1 MEANKEEALKAK
13 EIAEK
18 RFLEKDFAGAINYAL
33 KAKTLYPGLEGISQM
48 VATFEVYIASE
59 VKFNGEVD
67 YYSILG
73 LKSLADKDAVKKQYR
88 KMAVLLHPDKNK
100 SVGADGAFKLVSE
113 AWTLLSDNAKK
124 RSYDHQRNKQQSTTV
139 VNQTNLS
146 SVHAGG
152 VTGFNNCSNSPVPH
166 ARLDTFWTVCTSC
179 KVQYEYLRKYVNKRL
194 SCKNCRGVFIA
205 VETGTAP
212 ATGSFPYTPWS
223 YVPSNGYASHGYD
236 GVTYVPS
243 SASFFSG
250 NGVSGY
256 HSGHGYEYVSNVS
269 FQWSSLSGTSVG
281 VMGPTGPSSM
291 TSDAIYNAHGNV
303 NIAGVKV
310 KPRADGKRSMKSSG
324 DNGNS
329 NLSVGFNESPGSKVG
344 RPDKKR
350 KVMVGSSFR
359 NGSQDAVEK
368 SALETKL
375 ENGNVSIGQDS
386 KLSSPTEVPNR
397 RCSAAPAFDARKLL
411 IEKARTEILKK
422 LEEIK
427 LASAAEAAKNSVKA
441 QSEGGQT
448 VVAKEAKR
456 SLESDGSGGQLHGN
470 KAAPLSITVPD
481 PDFHDFD
488 KDRAEE
494 CFKPKQIWALYDEED
509 GMPRLYCLIR
519 EVISVKPFKILITY
533 LNSKTDTE
541 FGVVNWLDCGF
552 TKSCGN
558 FRAWTSDV
566 VEQVNIFS
574 HVLSREK
581 AGRGGCVRIYP
592 RSGDIW
598 AVYRNWSPDWD
609 RSTPDEVRHQYE
621 MVEVLDD
628 YSEELGVCVS
638 PLVKVAGFKTV
649 YGRNSDKSAI
659 RWIPR
664 REMVRFSH
672 QVPSW
677 LLKREESDLAEKC
690 WDLDPAATPDE
701 LLHAAAAAAAAAAAG
716 QAGEAA

>member
-18 RFLEKDFAGAINYAL
+18 RFFEKDFAGAKNYAL
-33 KAKTLYPGLEGISQM
+33 KAKALYPGMEGISQM
-48 VATFEVYIASE
+48 VATFEVYVASE
-59 VKFNGEVD
+59 VKSNGEAD

-73 LKSLADKDAVKKQYR
+73 LKPFADKEAVKKQYR
-88 KMAVLLHPDKNK
+88 KMAVMLHPDKNK
-100 SVGADGAFKLVSE
+100 CVGADGAFKLVSE
-113 AWTLLSDNAKK
+113 AWTLLSDNAKRK
-124 RSYDHQRNKQQSTTV
+124 SYDHQRNKQSSTV

-146 SVHAGG
+146 SVHASGV
-152 VTGFNNCSNSPVPH
+152 VTGFNNCSNSSASH
-166 ARLDTFWTVCTSC
+166 GRLDTFWTVCTSC

-212 ATGSFPYTPWS
+212 ANGSFPYAPWS
-223 YVPSNGYASHGYD
+223 YVPGNGYAASHGYD

-243 SASFFSG
+243 NTTFYAG
-250 NGVSGY
+250 NGVSGF
-256 HSGHGYEYVSNVS
+256 HSGHGFEYVSNVS
-269 FQWSSLSGTSVG
+269 FQWSSFSGTSVG

-291 TSDAIYNAHGNV
+291 GHDAIYHAHGNV
-303 NIAGVKV
+303 NVAAAKV
-310 KPRADGKRSMKSSG
+310 KTRSNGKRAMKNVG
-324 DNGNS
+324 ANGNS
-329 NLSVGFNESPGSKVG
+329 NLSTGCIESPGSKVNG
-344 RPDKKR
+344 PDKRR
-350 KVMVGSSFR
+350 KLTVGASFR
-359 NGSQDAVEK
+359 NGYHENVPKSDSDA
-368 SALETKL
+368 KL
-375 ENGNVSIGQDS
+375 ENGNASSGLDR
-386 KLSSPTEVPNR
+386 KLSSSVEVPNR

-411 IEKARTEILKK
+411 IDKARTEILKK

-427 LASAAEAAKNSVKA
+427 LVSAAEAAVKKSKVPSDQA
-441 QSEGGQT
+441 
-448 VVAKEAKR
+448 VVANEASKR
-456 SLESDGSGGQLHGN
+456 VESNGSDHQLHGS
-470 KAAPLSITVPD
+470 KTAPLSITVPD
-481 PDFHDFD
+481 SDFHDFD
-488 KDRAEE
+488 KDRSEE
-494 CFKPKQIWALYDEED
+494 SFKPKQIWALYDEED

-533 LNSKTDTE
+533 LSSKTDSE
-541 FGVVNWLDCGF
+541 FGAVNWLDCGF

-558 FRAWTSDV
+558 FRAYNSDV
-566 VEQVNIFS
+566 VDQVNVFS
-574 HVLSREK
+574 HLLSREK

-628 YSEELGVCVS
+628 YSEELGCCVS
-638 PLVKVAGFKTV
+638 PLVKVTGFKTV
-649 YGRNSDKSAI
+649 YGRSSDKDAI

-677 LLKREESDLAEKC
+677 LLKGEENNLPEKC

-701 LLHAAAAAAAAAAAG
+701 LLHAAG
-716 QAGEAA
+716 AGEAEA